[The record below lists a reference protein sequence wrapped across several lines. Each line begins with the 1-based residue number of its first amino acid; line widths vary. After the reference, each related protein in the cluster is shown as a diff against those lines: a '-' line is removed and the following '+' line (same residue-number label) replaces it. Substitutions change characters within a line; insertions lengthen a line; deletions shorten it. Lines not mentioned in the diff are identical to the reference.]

1 MQSYFQQTKREA
13 PESRRDNSQRS
24 STRWLLSTAR
34 IAMLIG
40 WAMFLGGPYL
50 LGPLHAQEKQ
60 GEAKDLVGQSEA
72 KGMSDK
78 DRQRA
83 RESLEKELASAFKKW
98 LNEDVGYI
106 ITDEERK
113 VFLTLANDEEREQF
127 IEQFWL
133 RRSPDPEALTNDY
146 KEEHYRRI
154 AYANQ
159 HYASGIPGWKSDR
172 GRMYI
177 MYGPPDEVEAHPS
190 GGHYERPMEEGG
202 GSTSTF
208 PFEVWRYRYIEGIGQ
223 NVELEYVDPTM
234 TGEYRFT
241 IDPAEKD
248 ALLYVPGAGLS
259 QMEEMGL
266 SSKVDRFTRTD
277 GTRMPKRMIDSS
289 PGAGYA
295 TSTRYG
301 GQFDRLALM
310 ANINR
315 PPAIKF
321 KDLEEAISTN
331 IRFNVLP
338 FQVRTDFV
346 KITDSSVLSAF
357 TIGLLNKDLA
367 FNNSTGVQK
376 AVVNIFGRITT
387 LTRRVVQTFE
397 DTIALDIPES
407 LLEQSLE
414 KKSIY
419 WKSIPLRP
427 GLYRLSLALKDVN
440 SGNLGTLEMRLEVPL
455 FKEDEFSVSSLIL
468 ADQLE
473 KVPTKRIGIGQFV
486 IGDSKVRPAVGE
498 TFKREQRLGVY
509 MQVYNIKPDISG
521 ARPAATI
528 KYQLLKG
535 DKAVFEST
543 ENAADLPNSSP
554 SQVNIEKLMPL
565 TSLEPGKYKLK
576 VTVTDTNTNQ
586 SISPAA
592 DFTIE

>member
-1 MQSYFQQTKREA
+1 MFFCFSSCL
-13 PESRRDNSQRS
+13 PSRILFSCRS
-24 STRWLLSTAR
+24 SRPKIFDFILIALMMLQSPSLLVSV
-34 IAMLIG
+34 
-40 WAMFLGGPYL
+40 
-50 LGPLHAQEKQ
+50 HAQEKT
-60 GEAKDLVGQSEA
+60 GEPKDLVGQSEA
-72 KGMSDK
+72 KGLSDR
-78 DRQRA
+78 DRSKQ

-113 VFLTLANDEEREQF
+113 VFLSLANDEEREQF

-154 AYANQ
+154 AYSNQ
-159 HYASGIPGWKSDR
+159 HFASGIPGWKTDR
-172 GRMYI
+172 GRIYI
-177 MYGPPDEVEAHPS
+177 MYGPPDEIEAHPS
-190 GGHYERPMEEGG
+190 GGHYERPTEEGG

-208 PFEVWRYRYIEGIGQ
+208 PFEVWRYRYIEGVGQ
-223 NVELEYVDPTM
+223 NVELEFVDPTM

-259 QMEEMGL
+259 MMEEMGL

-277 GTRMPKRMIDSS
+277 GTRMPKRFIDSS

-331 IRFNVLP
+331 IRYNVMP
-338 FQVRTDFV
+338 FQIRTDFV
-346 KITDSSVLSAF
+346 KITDSSVLTAL
-357 TIGLLNKDLA
+357 TIGINNKDLA

-397 DTIALDIPES
+397 DTISLDIPES
-407 LLEQSLE
+407 LLEQSLG

-419 WKSIPLRP
+419 WKSVPLRP

-440 SGNLGTLEMRLEVPL
+440 SGNLGTLEMRLEVP
-455 FKEDEFSVSSLIL
+455 EFSEDKFSASSLIL

-486 IGDSKVRPAVGE
+486 IGDSKVRPAVGDS
-498 TFKREQRLGVY
+498 FKRDQKLGVY
-509 MQVYNIKPDISG
+509 MQVYNMKPDMSG
-521 ARPAATI
+521 TRPSATI
-528 KYQLLKG
+528 EYQLTKG
-535 DKAVFEST
+535 DKTVFESK
-543 ENAADLPNSSP
+543 ENAADIPNASP

-565 TSLEPGKYKLK
+565 ASLEPGKYKLK
-576 VTVTDTNTNQ
+576 VTVTDNNTNQ
-586 SISPAA
+586 SISPTA
-592 DFTIE
+592 DFTLE